1 MSINL
6 QTLLIKTGAVAAVMA
21 ALWFANQH
29 FIVKPAVVAN
39 NAEWQAR
46 WNERNTTDAL
56 AAVKQEKQ
64 AREKEQSLQA
74 AADAAQRQADVERD
88 RLARD
93 LANSRVASE
102 RLRQGVADAIGR
114 LQRTGS
120 TATSSAGSS
129 SATTGPGLLLAELYG
144 EIDAAAGRLAAEAD
158 ERGRRGLI
166 CEKLWD
172 NARQTKAR

>member
-1 MSINL
+1 MSINI

-21 ALWFANQH
+21 ALWFGNQY

-46 WNERNTTDAL
+46 WNDRNSADAL
-56 AAVKQEKQ
+56 ATAKQEKQ

-74 AADAAQRQADVERD
+74 AADAAQRQADVERN

-102 RLRQGVADAIGR
+102 RLRQGVAEAIGR

-120 TATSSAGSS
+120 TTTTSAGSS
-129 SATTGPGLLLAELYG
+129 EATAGAGVLLAELYA
-144 EIDAAAGRLAAEAD
+144 EIDGAAGRMAAEAD
-158 ERGRRGLI
+158 ERGRRGLM

>member
-1 MSINL
+1 M
-6 QTLLIKTGAVAAVMA
+6 LIKIAAVVAVMA
-21 ALWFANQH
+21 ALWFGNQY
-29 FIVKPAVVAN
+29 FIVKPAVDAK

-46 WNERNTTDAL
+46 WNERNASDAQ
-56 AAVKQEKQ
+56 AAVKQEKE

-74 AADAAQRQADVERD
+74 AADAAQRQADAERD

-102 RLRQGVADAIGR
+102 RLQQGIADAIGK
-114 LQRTGS
+114 LQRAGS
-120 TATSSAGSS
+120 PATSPAGGGAPASR
-129 SATTGPGLLLAELYG
+129 PGLLLTQLYG

-158 ERGRRGLI
+158 ERGRRGVR

-172 NARQTKAR
+172 NARQTKTR

>member
-1 MSINL
+1 MPINL
-6 QTLLIKTGAVAAVMA
+6 KGFLTKSAAIVAVMV
-21 ALWFANQH
+21 ALWLGNQY
-29 FIVKPAVVAN
+29 FIVKPAVNAK

-46 WNERNTTDAL
+46 WNERNASDAQ
-56 AAVKQEKQ
+56 AAVKQEKE

-74 AADAAQRQADVERD
+74 AADAAQRQADAERD

-102 RLRQGVADAIGR
+102 RLQQGIAEAIGK
-114 LQRTGS
+114 LQGTGS
-120 TATSSAGSS
+120 TTTPSAGVGPTASR
-129 SATTGPGLLLAELYG
+129 PGLLLTQLYG

-158 ERGRRGLI
+158 ERGRRGVI